1 MIKKIKLR
9 GEYLTLTQ
17 LLKEEGIVQS
27 GGQVKFYL
35 KESPVQLNGQ
45 REQRRGKKL
54 HDGDQVVL
62 TSGESFQ
69 IVKA

>member
-1 MIKKIKLR
+1 MIKKVKLR
-9 GEYLTLTQ
+9 GDYITLTQ
-17 LLKEEGIVQS
+17 LLKEEGIVAS

-35 KESPVQLNGQ
+35 KASPVQLNGQ
-45 REQRRGKKL
+45 PEQRRGKKL